1 MCKNRLERLLP
12 DDMFKGA
19 EQADRPSPT
28 TKVKHQPSD
37 AKEMEELSELQQA
50 AYKEETTRL
59 YIEKTDQ
66 RSVNSAIRQDDFEV
80 YMRQKT
86 YSRRLNRL
94 AEKLINKIKWL
105 PYSKRFDMFE
115 ESRIMLSNFRL
126 QATQERSDL
135 LYDVRKAIKQ
145 KLKRYGELDEKAV
158 QAVTERYV
166 FHLKEDVFV
175 SRKDQLLQSYKT
187 DVKRPYMIHASNF
200 ELKRNITEL
209 ASMYSDR
216 LRTDQ
221 MDIDNGQQFTYQM
234 QTLFPIEF
242 EKQVVLAQFEVED
255 SGKDPDR

>member
-1 MCKNRLERLLP
+1 
-12 DDMFKGA
+12 
-19 EQADRPSPT
+19 
-28 TKVKHQPSD
+28 
-37 AKEMEELSELQQA
+37 
-50 AYKEETTRL
+50 
-59 YIEKTDQ
+59 
-66 RSVNSAIRQDDFEV
+66 
-80 YMRQKT
+80 
-86 YSRRLNRL
+86 
-94 AEKLINKIKWL
+94 
-105 PYSKRFDMFE
+105 
-115 ESRIMLSNFRL
+115 MLSNFRL
-126 QATQERSDL
+126 QATRERSEL
-135 LYDVRKAIKQ
+135 LYDVREAIKN